1 MWLGFF
7 KFNKQAKQTEES
19 KSGFESALKKDTE
32 QYREKIFVLE
42 KSLEEIN

>member
-7 KFNKQAKQTEES
+7 KFNKQAKQTEEM
-19 KSGFESALKKDTE
+19 KSGFESALNKDSE

-42 KSLEEIN
+42 KSLGEIN